1 MASGGGAGWRGRTA
15 PSTAHL
21 VCNLP
26 ILVSCRGGAG
36 AGHGRGRNYQ
46 KLSSAA
52 SLHGVTS
59 ASGHRHRHHLKLNC
73 TSFHP
78 AEEESGEWSV
88 VRARLLCCGLCRSCD
103 VSGAGT
109 PAPVHTNIDNN
120 AASEAGLG
128 WAGRGGPT
136 FSCATFSV
144 LGVDRGWA
152 RRGFT
157 IKSFVLVFR
166 RGWQAPGRHCATVT
180 RHFFCWSNCQERGR
194 AAPAY
199 KVASSWSGGQ
209 PGFQCSGGVATN
221 PEEILAHLF
230 CMKKR
235 HIKWCVA
242 T

>member
-1 MASGGGAGWRGRTA
+1 MGCVGAAMCLVPALRLQ
-15 PSTAHL
+15 ST
-21 VCNLP
+21 P
-26 ILVSCRGGAG
+26 ILIITR
-36 AGHGRGRNYQ
+36 
-46 KLSSAA
+46 
-52 SLHGVTS
+52 
-59 ASGHRHRHHLKLNC
+59 
-73 TSFHP
+73 P
-78 AEEESGEWSV
+78 
-88 VRARLLCCGLCRSCD
+88 ARLGW
-103 VSGAGT
+103 
-109 PAPVHTNIDNN
+109 
-120 AASEAGLG
+120 AGLG

-199 KVASSWSGGQ
+199 KVASSCSGGQ